1 MPAEG
6 DRRSSEGRVGLVG
19 VVGVINK
26 KKDADTEG

>member
-6 DRRSSEGRVGLVG
+6 DRRSSEGRVGLV
-19 VVGVINK
+19 VVINK